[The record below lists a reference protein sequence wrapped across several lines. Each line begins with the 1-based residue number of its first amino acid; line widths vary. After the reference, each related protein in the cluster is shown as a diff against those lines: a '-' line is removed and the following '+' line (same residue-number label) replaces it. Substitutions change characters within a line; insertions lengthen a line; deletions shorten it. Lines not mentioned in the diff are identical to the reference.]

1 MKLIIGY
8 FTLIVVLLA
17 SLSVF
22 ANAQASATVEAE
34 EAVTDQALQ
43 QTPADAGAPDVQD
56 AGVIAY
62 AI

>member
-22 ANAQASATVEAE
+22 ANAQASAAAEAE
-34 EAVTDQALQ
+34 EAVTDPALQ
-43 QTPADAGAPDVQD
+43 QTPTDADASRMPEND
-56 AGVIAY
+56 VIAY
-62 AI
+62 TI